1 MSRLRKYQTHWEVLK
16 RDGVMAIAVTTHGV
30 SNAQLDATF
39 NQLKRAI
46 QKEKYLD
53 IHFKSKYPNASLTSQ
68 SSYDDKQIKFVLD
81 KKDIEE
87 LLQGL

>member
-1 MSRLRKYQTHWEVLK
+1 MSKQRKYQPHWEVLK
-16 RDGVMAIAVTTHGV
+16 RDGVIAIEVTTTGV
-30 SNAQLDATF
+30 TSAQLDATF

-53 IHFKSKYPNASLTSQ
+53 IFFKAKYPNASLSSQ
-68 SSYDDKQIKFVLD
+68 PSYDLKQIKFVLD